1 MRKIENKCSNC
12 ADWDMC
18 PQGRGVVVWKHCENF
33 IPAHSSKELL
43 KQRMMQEAAAEAAAA
58 PKEEPRP
65 YARHWVKKVDRT
77 GRVLDIFRSTHEAA
91 EKCGLTRSRVYSH
104 CAGQVKDPFAK
115 LDYTFLW
122 EDENLED
129 FHDTADDTRV

>member
-12 ADWDMC
+12 ADWDTC
-18 PQGRGVVVWKHCENF
+18 PQGQGVVVWKHCEKF
-33 IPAHSSKELL
+33 IPALSSKELL
-43 KQRMMQEAAAEAAAA
+43 KQRMVQEAAAEATAA

-77 GRVLDIFRSTHEAA
+77 GRVLDIFRTTHEAA

-104 CAGQVKDPFAK
+104 CAGLVKDPFAN

-122 EDENLED
+122 EDEELEVND
-129 FHDTADDTRV
+129 EDDNSVL